1 MKIIF
6 RKTDLPLLQ
15 IRTPDRIK
23 SWYLGD
29 MALSVPT
36 GEEDPDPLSYGVCTQ
51 WMIHFG
57 R

>member
-23 SWYLGD
+23 SWHRGD
-29 MALSVPT
+29 MGLSVPT